1 LGTLRVIIYWIWAIT
16 GIIRDGGHL
25 DVWICEAI
33 CKDDRRKIDL
43 GKLRNGSKGKFFVLV
58 VDNGS
63 DVGCIRATIT
73 FCGKMER
80 QIGVLWEAGD
90 EESEE
95 SVDINTSYRAR
106 IHRRAVGGV
115 RVPDTNRLVK
125 ENDVGTLVP

>member
-16 GIIRDGGHL
+16 GIIRDGSHL
-25 DVWICEAI
+25 NVWICETI
-33 CKDDRRKIDL
+33 RKDDRRKVDL
-43 GKLRNGSKGKFFVLV
+43 GQLENGRKDEFIVLV

-63 DVGCIRATIT
+63 NVGRIRATIT

-95 SVDINTSYRAR
+95 GVDIHTSDWAR
-106 IHRRAVGGV
+106 IHRRAVRGV